1 MIIASKCPYRIS
13 LLGGSTDLDW
23 FINKHKKGLAI
34 GFSIN
39 AYSTIFLKERL
50 EGQEGILNYFSRE
63 IYSDIEDI
71 SHPIIRECLK
81 KYKINKP
88 LELSSFGDNL
98 SGGGLGS
105 SSSFSVALV
114 QAMCELSQIN
124 ISQLDAA
131 NIASDIEINKLKKP
145 IGRQD
150 QYLCSMGGINII
162 KINERNKV
170 ELFNKD
176 NIIKAIKSYINDL
189 FIVNTGKARS
199 ANTTL
204 LRIKSHKDSFESIK
218 KIYDIANNFLN
229 ESSKLKHNDLIH
241 LLDDSVKESWKIKKN
256 MSSVMDDSLSLIET
270 KLITFNFEIKKL
282 LGAGGGG
289 YFLVKYVGKSLKKDL
304 ENLDKEN
311 LKITKFELENNGSRS
326 WEI

>member
-50 EGQEGILNYFSRE
+50 TGQEGILNYFSRE

-81 KYKINKP
+81 KYKIYKP

-114 QAMCELSQIN
+114 QAICELSQIN

-150 QYLCSMGGINII
+150 QYLCSIGGINII
-162 KINERNKV
+162 KINEKNKV
-170 ELFNKD
+170 ELFNNN
-176 NIIKAIKSYINDL
+176 NIINAIKSYIKDL
-189 FIVNTGKARS
+189 FIVNTGNARS

-204 LRIKSHKDSFESIK
+204 LKIKSHEDSFESIK
-218 KIYDIANNFLN
+218 AIYDIANNFLKQ
-229 ESSKLKHNDLIH
+229 SSKLQHNDLIQ
-241 LLDDSVKESWKIKKN
+241 LLDYSVKESWKIKKN
-256 MSSVMDDSLSLIET
+256 MSAVMNDSLSLIET
-270 KLITFNFEIKKL
+270 QLITFNFEIKKL

-289 YFLVKYVGKSLKKDL
+289 YFLVKYVGESLKKDL
-304 ENLDKEN
+304 DNLEKEN

-326 WEI
+326 WKI